1 MNEDFKKTPVE
12 QQHLM
17 DSDDRAE
24 KVERLLD
31 FFLIHKNTIIAAAVA
46 LIVAAGA
53 LVFLNQQNRSSEKE
67 ASRLV
72 SRAAAVM
79 DGGDF
84 QRAID
89 GDASMKGLREI
100 SETYG
105 SSPSGNFAKILAGD
119 CYFALGETDSALDA
133 YTSYTGKNKN
143 LAAAAAAGEA
153 ACLLR
158 KKEFTKA
165 SAMLRKAS
173 ETALNPA
180 LKALY
185 LSDAAD
191 ASLDAGNIAE
201 AAATAGQVI
210 DNYPGY
216 ASTAKA
222 RTLLLSLA
230 PLTGETAP

>member
-17 DSDDRAE
+17 DSDDRTE

-31 FFLIHKNTIIAAAVA
+31 FFLIYKNTIIAAAVA

-72 SRAAAVM
+72 SSAAAVM

-143 LAAAAAAGEA
+143 LAAAATAGEA

-165 SAMLRKAS
+165 SATLRKAS

-191 ASLDAGNIAE
+191 ASLEAGNIAE
-201 AAATAGQVI
+201 AAATAGRVI